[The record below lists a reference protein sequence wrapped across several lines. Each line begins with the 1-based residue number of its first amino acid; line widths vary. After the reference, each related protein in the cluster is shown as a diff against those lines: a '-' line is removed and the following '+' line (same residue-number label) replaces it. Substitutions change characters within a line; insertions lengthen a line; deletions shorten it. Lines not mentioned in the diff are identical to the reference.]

1 MLIWQMTS
9 SPLRRG
15 MLGSAEGILIKL
27 GGLEPAGTK
36 SFLILAFAASKA
48 LVKHGLLVSK
58 IKPVQ
63 SGEMLMVGSN
73 F

>member
-36 SFLILAFAASKA
+36 SFLIF
-48 LVKHGLLVSK
+48 GFCGE
-58 IKPVQ
+58 Q
-63 SGEMLMVGSN
+63 SPG
-73 F
+73 